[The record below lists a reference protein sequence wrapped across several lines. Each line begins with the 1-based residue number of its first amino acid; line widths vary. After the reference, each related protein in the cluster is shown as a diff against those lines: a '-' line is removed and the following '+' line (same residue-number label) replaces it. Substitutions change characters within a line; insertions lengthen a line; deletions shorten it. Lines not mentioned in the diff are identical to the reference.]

1 MVAGAMTPATGPLS
15 GLKIVATIPPH
26 PWFGGID
33 YNFAIEMSEELRA
46 LGATVFDLHV
56 GSIITQNDVY
66 IRDSIQALKTFKPDV
81 AISLPNALYALLC
94 ATPKQENIF
103 KDILQIPT
111 LMLWDHGLLQL
122 PQQILG
128 PLPATPAEAR
138 GGSIRRL
145 KKALDHPLYI
155 HYSPDRGHIDVL
167 DKLGVMDR
175 NKVRFFL
182 QPAYPNYVRYGY
194 RTPSPGAFRTRVAFA
209 GNVYVKAAQSLPFQN
224 EPDLAAIQARVLRA
238 KKSRLTECLWDL
250 ISAEIDA
257 LPADTRK
264 RLRLTPNYTF
274 FWQFMHEEIETV
286 GNTDVRLGVLT
297 GLKRDF
303 DFYGNFVEPESVAT
317 LRDQYKMRFR
327 KCLDYFTELPLLF
340 MNSDVIVD
348 IVNLGYNSGISP
360 KIMGCFACGGLVLFD
375 YKEDFHRS
383 MGDIGDQVMY
393 RSIDHLNTLVEEYLS
408 NPRKRRDVGRYLQ
421 QKVAS
426 EFTFATLAKR
436 ILVDEP
442 AWK

>member
-1 MVAGAMTPATGPLS
+1 MSEKPNGPLA
-15 GLKIVATIPPH
+15 GLRLVTTLPPH

-33 YNFAIEMSEELRA
+33 YNFAVEMSEELRA
-46 LGATVFDLHV
+46 LGASVFDLHV
-56 GSIITQNDVY
+56 GSCIAQNDVY
-66 IRDSIQALKTFKPDV
+66 IRDTIQALKSFQPHA
-81 AISLPNALYALLC
+81 AISLPNALYVLQC
-94 ATPKQENIF
+94 NTPKHQNIF
-103 KDILQIPT
+103 TDILEIPT

-128 PLPATPAEAR
+128 PLPATPAESS
-138 GGSIRRL
+138 GGSLRRL
-145 KKALDHPLYI
+145 KKALNHPLFL
-155 HYSPDRGHIDVL
+155 HYSPDRGHIAVL

-175 NKVRFFL
+175 RKVRFFL

-209 GNVYVKAAQSLPFQN
+209 GNVYVKGAQSLPFRD
-224 EPDLAAIQARVLRA
+224 EPELSAIQSRVLAA
-238 KKSRLTECLWDL
+238 KKSRFTECLWDL
-250 ISAEIDA
+250 LSAEIGA
-257 LPADTRK
+257 LDPAVRK
-264 RLRLTPNYTF
+264 RLRLDPNHSF

-303 DFYGNFVEPESVAT
+303 DFYGNFVEPDSQAT
-317 LRDQYKMRFR
+317 LRDQYHMRFR

-348 IVNLGYNSGISP
+348 IVNLGYNTGISP

-375 YKEDFHRS
+375 YKDDFHQS

-393 RSIDHLNTLVEEYLS
+393 RSIDHLNSLLEEYLAH
-408 NPRKRRDVGRYLQ
+408 PRRRRDVSRYLQ
-421 QKVAS
+421 QRVAS
-426 EFTFATLAKR
+426 EFTFAALAKR

-442 AWK
+442 AWKK

>member
-1 MVAGAMTPATGPLS
+1 MNGPLH
-15 GLKIVATIPPH
+15 GLRVVATMPPH

-33 YNFAIEMSEELRA
+33 YNFAVEMSEELRA
-46 LGATVFDLHV
+46 LGAEVFPLNV
-56 GSIITQNDVY
+56 GSIITQNEVY
-66 IRDSIQALKTFKPDV
+66 IRDSIQALRTFRPDV
-81 AISLPNALYALLC
+81 AISLPNALYALQC

-103 KDILQIPT
+103 KDILEIPT

-128 PLPATPAEAR
+128 PLPATPAEAT

-145 KKALDHPLYI
+145 RKALDHPLYL
-155 HYSPDRGHIDVL
+155 HYSPDRGHIAVL
-167 DKLGVMDR
+167 DKLGVIDR
-175 NKVRFFL
+175 SKVRFFL

-194 RTPSPGAFRTRVAFA
+194 RTPPAGAFRTRLAFA
-209 GNVYVKAAQSLPFQN
+209 GNVYVKAAQSLPFRN
-224 EPDLAAIQARVLRA
+224 EPDLAAIQTRVLAA
-238 KKSRLTECLWDL
+238 KKSRFTECLWDL
-250 ISAEIDA
+250 LVAEIDA
-257 LPADTRK
+257 LDPAVRK
-264 RLRLTPNYTF
+264 RLRLDPNYTF

-317 LRDQYKMRFR
+317 LRDQYHMRFR

-375 YKEDFHRS
+375 YKEDFHQS

-393 RSIDHLNTLVEEYLS
+393 RNVDHLNSLVEEYQS
-408 NPRKRRDVGRYLQ
+408 NPRKRRDVARYLQ
-421 QKVAS
+421 QKVCS

-442 AWK
+442 AWKK